1 MKYNLSN
8 ENEHPVLGMFK
19 STSYGD
25 VAYSKGDEFILPS
38 LEEGSYDVY
47 AIQND
52 KVIGKREKSGN
63 FILDNKT
70 FGTKLF
76 GLFKKEV
83 KLTTLAIYREDSFK
97 KSEGLNYGAKSSLC
111 GKTIKGYDVTLSA
124 YYVFWPLGWDI
135 NGLIKN
141 SKNNMFNEKFCSI
154 FKNSEKFAKF
164 LRNYTDKAAARLLEN
179 GFFDLVK
186 NQAISEI
193 SYVGLEDEDC
203 LSQNSFGK
211 TLAKQVENDMVQA
224 FGFKVKVSI
233 LPSGKAPYGLEENGV
248 LVSTGNCLNSQYYEM

>member
-25 VAYSKGDEFILPS
+25 VTYSKGDEFILPN

-63 FILDNKT
+63 FILDNKA

-76 GLFKKEV
+76 GLFKKET
-83 KLTTLAIYREDSFK
+83 KLTILAIYRGDSFDK
-97 KSEGLNYGAKSSLC
+97 GEGLNYGAKSSLSN
-111 GKTIKGYDVTLSA
+111 KPIKGYDVTLSA

-135 NGLIKN
+135 NSLIKN
-141 SKNNMFNEKFCSI
+141 SKANMFNEKFCSI

-164 LRNYTDKAAARLLEN
+164 LRNYTDKAATRLLEN
-179 GFFDLVK
+179 EFFDLIK
-186 NQAISEI
+186 AQAISEI
-193 SYVGLEDEDC
+193 SYVGLDEDDC
-203 LSQNSFGK
+203 SSATGFGK
-211 TLAKQVENDMVQA
+211 TLAKQIENDMAEA

-248 LVSTGNCLNSQYYEM
+248 LVSTGHCLNSQYYEM